1 MNHAISADDAA
12 PQASPVR
19 VRVGSLPELL
29 AIVPHLLGFLPTAS
43 LVVIG
48 TAPPRDRI
56 KVALRYDL
64 PDPPDADLAADLAAH
79 AADVI
84 AAQRLT
90 AGVAVGYGPE
100 ALVTPLVAVLGDA
113 FRQAGA
119 ELREFLRVQ
128 DDRYWSHL
136 CDDERWCPPAGVPF
150 DPAAEGLAAV
160 GRTVAAH
167 RRGDATTT
175 MRAPG

>member
-1 MNHAISADDAA
+1 MNHTISADDAA

-19 VRVGSLPELL
+19 VRVGSPAALL
-29 AIVPHLLGFLPTAS
+29 AIVPHLLGFLPAAS

-56 KVALRYDL
+56 KVTLRYDL
-64 PDPPDADLAADLAAH
+64 PDPPDADLAADIAAH
-79 AADVI
+79 ASGVI

-100 ALVTPLVAVLGDA
+100 ALVTPLAEVLADV

-128 DDRYWSHL
+128 DGRYWSYL
-136 CDDERWCPPAGVPF
+136 CGNESVLPGC
-150 DPAAEGLAAV
+150 
-160 GRTVAAH
+160 GRTLRC
-167 RRGDATTT
+167 RRPSRLG
-175 MRAPG
+175 RPGR